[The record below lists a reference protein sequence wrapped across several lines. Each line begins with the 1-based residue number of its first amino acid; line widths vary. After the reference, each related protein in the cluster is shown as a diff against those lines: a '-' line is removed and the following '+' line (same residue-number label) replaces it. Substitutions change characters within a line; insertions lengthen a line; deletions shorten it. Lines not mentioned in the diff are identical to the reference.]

1 MCVSFACNSVRNVDN
16 EKRTASLAWADPL
29 AVRELTK
36 TLLLHDFQLQWTMPI
51 DRLCPPV
58 RPY

>member
-1 MCVSFACNSVRNVDN
+1 MRNVKN
-16 EKRTASLAWADPL
+16 EKRTASLAWDDPF

-58 RPY
+58 RVCETQYAH